1 MGTIFIII
9 IAAYILGL
17 FFNAIYLWYLV
28 KHEEATFDD
37 MVDYV
42 FGVVFVAI
50 SFVFWLIVLA
60 AILEK
65 QISRLWKRIR
75 RK

>member
-1 MGTIFIII
+1 MSTLLIII
-9 IAAYILGL
+9 IAAYVLGL
-17 FFNAIYLWYLV
+17 VFNAIYLWYLV
-28 KHEEATFDD
+28 RHEEATFDD
-37 MVDYV
+37 MIDYV

-75 RK
+75 KR

>member
-1 MGTIFIII
+1 MSTLLIII
-9 IAAYILGL
+9 IAVYIFGL
-17 FFNAIYLWYLV
+17 VFNAIYLWYLV
-28 KHEEATFDD
+28 RHEEATFDD
-37 MVDYV
+37 MVACV

-65 QISRLWKRIR
+65 NMSKLWKRIR

>member
-9 IAAYILGL
+9 IAAYVLGL
-17 FFNAIYLWYLV
+17 VFNAIYLWYLV
-28 KHEEATFDD
+28 RHEEATFDD
-37 MVDYV
+37 MIDYV
-42 FGVVFVAI
+42 FGVVFVVI

-65 QISRLWKRIR
+65 NVSKLWKRIR

>member
-1 MGTIFIII
+1 MSTLLIII

-17 FFNAIYLWYLV
+17 VFNAIYLWYLV
-28 KHEEATFDD
+28 RHEEATFDD
-37 MVDYV
+37 MVACV

-65 QISRLWKRIR
+65 QISRLWNMIRKR
-75 RK
+75 

>member
-1 MGTIFIII
+1 MSILLIII

-17 FFNAIYLWYLV
+17 VFNAIYLWYLV
-28 KHEEATFDD
+28 RHEEATFDD
-37 MVDYV
+37 MIDYV
-42 FGVVFVAI
+42 FGVVFVVI
-50 SFVFWLIVLA
+50 SFVFWLTVLA

-65 QISRLWKRIR
+65 NVSKLWKRIR

>member
-9 IAAYILGL
+9 IAAYVLGL
-17 FFNAIYLWYLV
+17 VFNAVYLWYLV
-28 KHEEATFDD
+28 RHEEASFDD
-37 MVDYV
+37 MIDYV
-42 FGVVFVAI
+42 FGVVFVVI

-65 QISRLWKRIR
+65 NVSKLWKRIR

>member
-17 FFNAIYLWYLV
+17 VFNAIYLWYLV
-28 KHEEATFDD
+28 RHEEATFDD
-37 MVDYV
+37 MIDYV
-42 FGVVFVAI
+42 FGVVFVVI

-65 QISRLWKRIR
+65 NVSKLWKRIR

>member
-1 MGTIFIII
+1 MSTLLIII

-17 FFNAIYLWYLV
+17 VFNAIYLWYLV
-28 KHEEATFDD
+28 RHEKATFDD
-37 MVDYV
+37 MVACV

-65 QISRLWKRIR
+65 QISRLWNMIR
-75 RK
+75 KM